1 MIELVQ
7 FPWSPFCLVQ
17 RRILEYA
24 GGRFKVVNIPSTDR
38 SLVWK
43 LTRGRYYGVPILKDG
58 RTAVFE
64 TDENSQVIAKYLDDR
79 FQLGLFP
86 RRLEGVQTLLWRFI
100 ENDVEGCTFRI
111 NDTYWQEL
119 VPRAE
124 WCAFV
129 RHKERKF
136 GRGCL
141 EQWRRDRS
149 QWLQALARNLL
160 PFEQMLIGHPY
171 LLEDRPRFVDFD
183 LYGMLAN
190 FLYTGRETLPAA
202 HSRLRDW
209 YGRMGRAQFVRSQ

>member
-7 FPWSPFCLVQ
+7 FPWSPYCIVQ

-24 GGRFKVVNIPSTDR
+24 GTRFKVVNVPNTER
-38 SLVWK
+38 SLVWR
-43 LTRGRYYGVPILKDG
+43 LTRGRYYAVPIVKNG
-58 RTAVFE
+58 KTVVFE

-86 RRLEGVQTLLWRFI
+86 RQWEGVQSLLWRVI
-100 ENDVEGCTFRI
+100 EGEVEGCGFRL
-111 NDTYWQEL
+111 NDIFWQEY
-119 VPRAE
+119 VPKVE

-141 EQWRRDRS
+141 EQWRREQA
-149 QWLQALARNLL
+149 QWLEGLARCLL
-160 PFEQMLIGHPY
+160 PFEQMLTGHPF
-171 LLEDRPRFVDFD
+171 LLDERPRFVDFD

-190 FLYTGRETLPAA
+190 FLYSGHYALPAV
-202 HSRLRDW
+202 HIRLKDW
-209 YGRMGRAQFVRSQ
+209 FGRMSRIQFVRSQ